1 MSMAAS
7 SHGREGSVK
16 HDHNPLPHPESMR
29 TMRAMPSPQ
38 ETVRLSLLD
47 AVLPGDGLDPD
58 RLALLGREARKL
70 GAARLAVCDLGPAL
84 AGAGLAYA
92 SAEARVAATHLL
104 ATLGRAAQLP
114 LLAPGPDMAAP
125 GAEAAGLAPLPAL
138 VLQTGHGRALS
149 RAVALAVP
157 HELLA
162 ATRLALLGH
171 GALPAFLKLD
181 AATRAAIAALLPQA
195 TSLAHA
201 AALADCLAALDGID
215 PATMARA
222 EAHAFGTDAPPDFL
236 PEAVATALTPGA
248 SAAALAAMA
257 EACRPLLAEAP
268 YLPSPSEAAAT
279 PLPRAPRRAGPAP
292 LPLFPDAPAQPA
304 PAAARGKNLRLVG

>member
-1 MSMAAS
+1 MA
-7 SHGREGSVK
+7 H
-16 HDHNPLPHPESMR
+16 
-29 TMRAMPSPQ
+29 MPAPQ
-38 ETVRLSLLD
+38 ETLKLSLLE
-47 AVLPGDGLDPD
+47 AVLPGEGFDPD
-58 RLALLGREARKL
+58 RLAQLGREARKA

-104 ATLGRAAQLP
+104 TTLGRAAQLP
-114 LLAPGPDMAAP
+114 LLAPGPEMAAP
-125 GAEAAGLAPLPAL
+125 GAEAAGLAPLPTL
-138 VLQTGHGRALS
+138 VPASETGRTLS

-162 ATRLALLGH
+162 ATRVALLGH
-171 GALPAFLKLD
+171 VALPAFLVLD
-181 AATRAAIAALLPQA
+181 PAARAAITAELPHA

-201 AALADCLAALDGID
+201 GALAGCLAALDGIA
-215 PATMARA
+215 PALLARA
-222 EAHAFGTDAPPDFL
+222 EAYAFGTDAPPDFL
-236 PEAVATALTPGA
+236 PEAVAGALTPGA
-248 SAAALAAMA
+248 SAEALAAMA

-268 YLPSPSEAAAT
+268 YLPSASAAAAT